1 MQISLA
7 KITCFRKLIS
17 SANSLVFFGK
27 QYNWAFLRACKTLWI
42 LFICFFIKLDQ
53 MMISSIYTWY
63 IFPISS
69 SNVRI
74 IYCWCV
80 AGAFVPP
87 MGITVHL
94 YMLKRVLTA
103 VSIILSE

>member
-1 MQISLA
+1 
-7 KITCFRKLIS
+7 
-17 SANSLVFFGK
+17 
-27 QYNWAFLRACKTLWI
+27 
-42 LFICFFIKLDQ
+42 
-53 MMISSIYTWY
+53 MISSIYTWY